1 MNYDGKLV
9 IGTEIDTKKFDK
21 QLEEVDEKSRKLEQK
36 IKKDKEVGIDTTK
49 AEAELENLK
58 NKKIEINPSLGVGQ
72 LYSEIVKANSYISN
86 LKKQIEE
93 KNKLGIDTS
102 VIETQVKILEDFIV
116 SANNR
121 VEELGSRKILIGGV
135 DETNKDL
142 EKTNKE
148 LKEVSNNVSKS
159 NAKTVSSFEKSAK
172 SLKKFGLSLFSISA
186 IYSAVSKAS
195 SAYLS
200 QDTELA
206 QKLQNVWIGLG
217 SAMAPVLDWMSDA
230 LLKGLGYLNVFVKA
244 LTGVDFIA
252 NANAKALEKQ
262 ANAQKKL
269 NKENQQYDFDV
280 IRTQQSNKTDSSSSS
295 SSTSGLIEIPELD
308 GKLVEKLQ
316 DLAKWF
322 QENWYWIEKVGAAL
336 LITFGATQVAK
347 YLKGIGN
354 ILGNTNGVGLKGLG
368 TALLALADVYLITLV
383 VQNYSDIF
391 NQIKELKEAIDDVNE
406 GLKKQN
412 KKEKEAA
419 DAMWE
424 YIRTADDANQVML
437 EYSGSLTN
445 GIELKREQIKALKE
459 QFTVTG
465 ELTGANNK
473 LRDSINEEISAM
485 MFNLEE
491 QEKLYKM
498 SGKNKDQTENYM
510 YSLSETIKVMEDL
523 GIECGYL
530 KNEYQKLA
538 RDYNARFTT
547 TFDAKETTQYK
558 KTIADVKSIMG
569 AGSVAIT
576 AAQAL
581 ALQSGYSHGGGI
593 RGFALG
599 GIVTQP
605 TRALIGEA
613 GYPEAVVPMTD
624 DYLGTLASL
633 IAQYGGS
640 GNNSPI
646 NIYLDGRLIQ
656 RQIANKQSK
665 INFATNR

>member
-36 IKKDKEVGIDTTK
+36 IKKDKEVRIDTTK
-49 AEAELENLK
+49 AETELENLK

-72 LYSEIVKANSYISN
+72 LYSEIVKANSYISD
-86 LKKQIEE
+86 LKNQIEE
-93 KNKLGIDTS
+93 KKALGIDTS
-102 VIETQVKILEDFIV
+102 EIETQIKILESFIN

-159 NAKTVSSFEKSAK
+159 NAKTVNSFEKSAK
-172 SLKKFGLSLFSISA
+172 SLKKFGLSLFSIST
-186 IYSAVSKAS
+186 IYSTVSKAS

-217 SAMAPVLDWMSDA
+217 SAMAPALEWLSDA

-280 IRTQQSNKTDSSSSS
+280 IRTQQSNKTDGSSNS

-308 GKLVEKLQ
+308 SKLVEKLQ
-316 DLAKWF
+316 DLAKWLK
-322 QENWYWIEKVGAAL
+322 ENWDLVEGVGTAL
-336 LITFGATQVAK
+336 LITFGAAQVAK

-368 TALLALADVYLITLV
+368 IALLALADVYLIKLV
-383 VQNYSDIF
+383 IDNYSDIF
-391 NQIKELKEAIDDVNE
+391 NQIKDLKEAIDDVNE
-406 GLKKQN
+406 GLDKQHKKDR
-412 KKEKEAA
+412 EAA
-419 DAMWE
+419 DAMWD
-424 YIRTADDANQVML
+424 YIKSADDATQAML
-437 EYSGSLTN
+437 EYSGALTTD
-445 GIELKREQIKALKE
+445 IELGREHIKSLKD
-459 QFTVTG
+459 QWTVTG
-465 ELTGANNK
+465 MFNGANEK
-473 LRDSINEEISAM
+473 LADSINKEVSAM
-485 MFNLEE
+485 MFSLEE

-498 SGKNKDQTENYM
+498 SGKNKEQTENYM

-523 GIECGYL
+523 GMECGDL
-530 KNEYQKLA
+530 KKEYQNLA
-538 RDYNARFTT
+538 QNYNAKFTT
-547 TFDAKETTQYK
+547 TFDAKQTQEFK
-558 KTIADVKSIMG
+558 DILKNINSIAPVIG
-569 AGSVAIT
+569 GTVLGT
-576 AAQAL
+576 ATAL
-581 ALQSGYSHGGGI
+581 KYNSNSRA
-593 RGFALG
+593 FALG

-646 NIYLDGRLIQ
+646 NIYLDGKLIL
-656 RQIANKQSK
+656 RQVANKQSK
-665 INFATNR
+665 VNFAVNR